1 MASLWDDEA
10 DVVIVGYGGAGAS
23 AAVAAHDAGA
33 KVLIVEKND
42 GGGNTKLATR
52 PLSARR
58 IMQPLSSTS
67 KRCHPARWT
76 SRRWI
81 LVSTGCPK
89 TMTLSGSSVEKLKSV
104 RREQL
109 FLLFPAPRL

>member
-52 PLSARR
+52 TFISPQNNAAAQQH
-58 IMQPLSSTS
+58 IQALSSGTLDQQTLDS
-67 KRCHPARWT
+67 C
-76 SRRWI
+76 
-81 LVSTGCPK
+81 STGCPK

-109 FLLFPAPRL
+109 FLLFPAPRP

>member
-1 MASLWDDEA
+1 MASHWDDEA

-23 AAVAAHDAGA
+23 AAIAAHDADA

-52 PLSARR
+52 TFISPQNNAAAQQHIQGLSYGTLNQQTLDSCLHW
-58 IMQPLSSTS
+58 MS
-67 KRCHPARWT
+67 
-76 SRRWI
+76 
-81 LVSTGCPK
+81 K

-104 RREQL
+104 RRE
-109 FLLFPAPRL
+109 